1 MTDTQPD
8 DLHDLLMCR
17 MTWKGHTT
25 GPNHPHLTQY
35 DVVPEPGWPVGRKGL
50 MLTEMWR
57 QLSKPTS
64 EGMLI
69 NDGDCVIDG
78 YDFTAMVWSV
88 GQARTDVHVAPVR
101 LWPKAT
107 GYPDWVWGHRHEP
120 LLAGDG
126 SVDIGV
132 QMKDWQTDVDD
143 PVMFSFNFTFI
154 PRRLMEAA
162 IERGLAEQIF
172 PHVDEFMWMVARDE
186 GIPVRTVRYGCAP
199 KHMNF

>member
-1 MTDTQPD
+1 MTDQAPD
-8 DLHDLLMCR
+8 QLNDLIMAR

-25 GPNHPHLTQY
+25 GANHPHLTQY
-35 DVVPEPGWPVGRKGL
+35 DVVPEPGWPVGRKG
-50 MLTEMWR
+50 MMFTRMWQ
-57 QLSKPTS
+57 QLAKPTS
-64 EGMLI
+64 EGILI

-78 YDFTAMVWSV
+78 YDFTAMVWAV
-88 GQARTDVHVAPVR
+88 GQERDAVHAGPVR

-120 LLAGDG
+120 IPGAGLD
-126 SVDIGV
+126 V

-162 IERGLAEQIF
+162 IKHGLEDQIF

-186 GIPVRTVRYGCAP
+186 GIPVRPVRYGCAP